1 MHDWMLVDLKDT
13 DIMLR
18 ISVPRRRSII
28 ASRLTLPV
36 TARNIHRGM
45 RALTVS
51 LPPDAAVSNPLG
63 SAATMD
69 PTNHSLGADKPQ
81 HAAHSVAQHAW
92 TPAAS
97 PASIPVMAA
106 LSQCAESQCADD
118 SSSNSNLSQPPSLSR
133 TCGGFQDLAI
143 IFGS

>member
-106 LSQCAESQCADD
+106 LSQCADD